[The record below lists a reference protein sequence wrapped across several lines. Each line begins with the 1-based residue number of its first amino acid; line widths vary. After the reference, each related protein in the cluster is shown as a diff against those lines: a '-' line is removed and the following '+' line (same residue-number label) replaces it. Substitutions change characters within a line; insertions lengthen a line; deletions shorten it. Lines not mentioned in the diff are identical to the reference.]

1 MQQMRKSR
9 LTLAQ
14 KEDLW
19 AIFFI
24 APWLIGFVVFTAGPM
39 ILSLYFSLT
48 RYNIVDAPIFTGF
61 ENYVRAFTRDPLF
74 WHSLRVTM
82 YYGALA
88 LPLGL
93 VTGFSLSMLLNQKVP
108 GVSVWR
114 TIYFLPS
121 VIAGVAVAIVWS
133 RIFSPQVGILNPFLE
148 GTFGIKAP
156 GWFTDPSWAVPGLV
170 IMSLWGVGG
179 GIIIYLAGLQGIPTS
194 LFDAAKVDGANALQR
209 FRHVT
214 IPMMTPIIFYTLV
227 LGLIGAFQY
236 FTEVYVISGGSGG
249 PQRATLFYNLYLYQ
263 NAFKYNE
270 MGYASAL
277 AWVLFIIVLAL
288 TLLVFRSSVLWV
300 YYEGEVRRR

>member
-1 MQQMRKSR
+1 
-9 LTLAQ
+9 
-14 KEDLW
+14 
-19 AIFFI
+19 
-24 APWLIGFVVFTAGPM
+24 
-39 ILSLYFSLT
+39 
-48 RYNIVDAPIFTGF
+48 
-61 ENYVRAFTRDPLF
+61 
-74 WHSLRVTM
+74 
-82 YYGALA
+82 
-88 LPLGL
+88 
-93 VTGFSLSMLLNQKVP
+93 
-108 GVSVWR
+108 VSVWR

-148 GTFGIKAP
+148 NVFGIKGP
-156 GWFTDPSWAVPGLV
+156 GWFTDPNWAVPGLV

-179 GIIIYLAGLQGIPTS
+179 GIIIYLGGLQGIPTS
-194 LFDAAKVDGANALQR
+194 LFDAAKVDGASALQR

-214 IPMMTPIIFYTLV
+214 LPMMTPVIFYTLV

-288 TLLVFRSSVLWV
+288 TLLVFRSSVMWV
-300 YYEGEVRRR
+300 YYEGEVRKR